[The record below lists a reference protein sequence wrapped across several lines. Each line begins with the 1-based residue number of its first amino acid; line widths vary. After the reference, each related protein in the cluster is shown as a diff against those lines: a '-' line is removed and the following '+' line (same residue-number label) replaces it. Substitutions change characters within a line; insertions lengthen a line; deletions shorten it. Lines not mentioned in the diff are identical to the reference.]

1 MASTLIALKEKNTF
15 GLSETEKRVIEADI
29 NAGKPIMATPEYLK
43 FLKAIMPDGLR
54 IEDDMGAI
62 QFSPQIHEYEIYKGS
77 VRTDYLTARYILWWL
92 TELFDQWVRFPVV
105 LEAQDRI
112 ANHQHFAGVRY
123 YNNGNAKG
131 FGTVGFAWIAGNCI
145 KYWAPCVYRSPNSV
159 RGDKGVSH
167 YLDGLS
173 IFPVFE

>member
-77 VRTDYLTARYILWWL
+77 VRTDYLTARYIL
-92 TELFDQWVRFPVV
+92 
-105 LEAQDRI
+105 
-112 ANHQHFAGVRY
+112 
-123 YNNGNAKG
+123 
-131 FGTVGFAWIAGNCI
+131 
-145 KYWAPCVYRSPNSV
+145 
-159 RGDKGVSH
+159 
-167 YLDGLS
+167 
-173 IFPVFE
+173 